1 MKDLLNK
8 NLIKLNLN
16 SSTRDE
22 AIIELA
28 KLIESEGRLL
38 DYDEYV
44 EEVFNR
50 ESQSTTG
57 IGLGIAIPH
66 GKSPAVKTPTVAFGR
81 YIKGIE
87 WNSLDEEPVK
97 IIFLLAVPSDGDSCN
112 EHLRILAA
120 ISRKLL
126 HEDFN
131 NALNSIENE
140 EELVDLINSVI

>member
-1 MKDLLNK
+1 MSNLLNK

-28 KLIESEGRLL
+28 KLIEAEGRLIN
-38 DYDEYV
+38 YDEYV

-50 ESQSTTG
+50 ESKSTTG
-57 IGLGIAIPH
+57 IGFGVAIPH
-66 GKSPAVKTPTVAFGR
+66 GKSPAVQTPTIAFGR
-81 YIKGIE
+81 YKEGIE
-87 WNSLDEEPVK
+87 WDSLDGEPAK

-126 HEDFN
+126 HDDFN
-131 NALNSIENE
+131 NELHSIENE
-140 EELVDLINSVI
+140 EELVHLITSVI

>member
-38 DYDEYV
+38 NYDEYV

-50 ESQSTTG
+50 EKQSTTG

-81 YIKGIE
+81 YKKGIE
-87 WNSLDEEPVK
+87 WDSLDEEPVK

-131 NALNSIENE
+131 NTLNSIENE